1 MGVGVQSGGDR
12 GLDVNQVIVKC
23 KSKWGGQVKGEGVG
37 WVVVNQELKLL

>member
-23 KSKWGGQVKGEGVG
+23 KSKWGGGSGEGG
-37 WVVVNQELKLL
+37 GGRMGCC